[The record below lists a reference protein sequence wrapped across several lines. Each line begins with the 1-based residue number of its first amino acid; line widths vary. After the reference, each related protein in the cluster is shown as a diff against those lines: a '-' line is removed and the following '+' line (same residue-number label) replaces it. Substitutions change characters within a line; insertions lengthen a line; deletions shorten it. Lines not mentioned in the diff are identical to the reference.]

1 MEAAAE
7 EEKVFVGVP
16 AVKEKEEKVSVAV
29 PAVKEEKV
37 FVAVPAEPRAGQS
50 TLLWVLAHLYS
61 SRATTIVVT
70 HVHVPPQMIP
80 IMGVKFHVS
89 KMSADQVRLFR
100 MAERQQVEEML
111 DDYIHRCSEIKV
123 KCEKLVIENEDVAS
137 GLVELIRLH
146 GITKL
151 VIAAA
156 ADKQYSKKLNKPVSK
171 TATEMMQ
178 RADPSCKIWF
188 VCKEKLICVRDK
200 EVQIAPSAAAVGQ
213 EVARLPFDQKEGNIK
228 MEMGL
233 DDEVE
238 EARKALAELM
248 SRALKESCRRQ
259 KADEEAAAY
268 LQKAKVYEE
277 LYLEEVRKREELEAA
292 LARADREIAQL
303 RRAFG
308 QRNTPTEG
316 PQHVMPTRSSSIL
329 AQHTV
334 FLGDDAKKSDL
345 GPEGWQPAEP
355 VNGGRELEALL
366 SHRRIRKGIPLS
378 PSSVIPSPPP

>member
-1 MEAAAE
+1 ME
-7 EEKVFVGVP
+7 P
-16 AVKEKEEKVSVAV
+16 AVKEAKVSVAEPAVKEEKVSVAV
-29 PAVKEEKV
+29 PAVKKKDEKV

-50 TLLWVLAHLYS
+50 TLLWALAHLYS
-61 SRATTIVVT
+61 SRATTIVLT

-156 ADKQYSKKLNKPVSK
+156 ADKQYSK
-171 TATEMMQ
+171 
-178 RADPSCKIWF
+178 
-188 VCKEKLICVRDK
+188 DK
-200 EVQIAPSAAAVGQ
+200 EVQIAPSAAVGQ
-213 EVARLPFDQKEGNIK
+213 EVARLPFHHKEDDIK
-228 MEMGL
+228 MEMGFDHEL
-233 DDEVE
+233 E
-238 EARKALAELM
+238 EARKALEDLM

-259 KADEEAAAY
+259 KADEEVAAS

-277 LYLEEVRKREELEAA
+277 LYLEEVRKREDLEAA

-308 QRNTPTEG
+308 QRNTPTECK
-316 PQHVMPTRSSSIL
+316 PQ
-329 AQHTV
+329 
-334 FLGDDAKKSDL
+334 
-345 GPEGWQPAEP
+345 E
-355 VNGGRELEALL
+355 
-366 SHRRIRKGIPLS
+366 
-378 PSSVIPSPPP
+378 

>member
-1 MEAAAE
+1 ME
-7 EEKVFVGVP
+7 P
-16 AVKEKEEKVSVAV
+16 AVKEAKVSVAEPAVKEEKVSVAV
-29 PAVKEEKV
+29 PAVKKKDEKV

-50 TLLWVLAHLYS
+50 TLLWALAHLYS
-61 SRATTIVVT
+61 SRATTIVLT

-171 TATEMMQ
+171 TATEIMQ

-200 EVQIAPSAAAVGQ
+200 EVQIAPSAAVGQ
-213 EVARLPFDQKEGNIK
+213 EVARLPFHHKEDDIK
-228 MEMGL
+228 MEMGFDHEL
-233 DDEVE
+233 E
-238 EARKALAELM
+238 EARKALDDLM

-259 KADEEAAAY
+259 KADEEVAAS

-277 LYLEEVRKREELEAA
+277 LYLEEVRKREDLEAA

-308 QRNTPTEG
+308 QRNTPREG
-316 PQHVMPTRSSSIL
+316 PQHATPMRSSSM
-329 AQHTV
+329 AQHTIV
-334 FLGDDAKKSDL
+334 VAYNAKKSDL
-345 GPEGWQPAEP
+345 GPAGWQPAEP
-355 VNGGRELEALL
+355 
-366 SHRRIRKGIPLS
+366 
-378 PSSVIPSPPP
+378 

>member
-1 MEAAAE
+1 ME
-7 EEKVFVGVP
+7 P
-16 AVKEKEEKVSVAV
+16 AVKEAKVSVAEPAVKEEKVSVAV
-29 PAVKEEKV
+29 PAVKKKDEKV

-50 TLLWVLAHLYS
+50 TLLWALAHLYS
-61 SRATTIVVT
+61 SRATTIVLT

-171 TATEMMQ
+171 TATEIMQ

-188 VCKEKLICVRDK
+188 VCKEKLICVR
-200 EVQIAPSAAAVGQ
+200 
-213 EVARLPFDQKEGNIK
+213 
-228 MEMGL
+228 
-233 DDEVE
+233 
-238 EARKALAELM
+238 
-248 SRALKESCRRQ
+248 
-259 KADEEAAAY
+259 
-268 LQKAKVYEE
+268 
-277 LYLEEVRKREELEAA
+277 
-292 LARADREIAQL
+292 
-303 RRAFG
+303 
-308 QRNTPTEG
+308 
-316 PQHVMPTRSSSIL
+316 
-329 AQHTV
+329 
-334 FLGDDAKKSDL
+334 
-345 GPEGWQPAEP
+345 
-355 VNGGRELEALL
+355 
-366 SHRRIRKGIPLS
+366 
-378 PSSVIPSPPP
+378 